1 MTMNKTP
8 YLLAAAALLACAC
21 CQKSP
26 QERLTKN
33 DARINAIIAQMTL
46 EEKVNMLHSKT
57 NMSSAG
63 VERLGIADMHYA
75 DGPFGIR
82 EEGVPNGFQ
91 SAGWKLD
98 SATYFPTGSALAA
111 TWSEELAYKYG
122 TGMGKEAR
130 LRGKDVILGPAVN
143 IQRLPVGGRTY
154 EYLSEDPVLSAAL
167 ALEYTKGCQDQ
178 GTAVC
183 IKHFAV
189 NNQETNRGSVDAQL
203 DERTLR
209 EIYLKPFERAV
220 IEGGAMSVMPAYNK
234 VDGDYCSENEHLLN
248 EILRGEWGF
257 KGFTVS
263 DWGGTHSTMGAML
276 HGLNVQ
282 MTGSNYLG
290 QPVIDS
296 IATGALTEDL
306 VDEKVR
312 QILRVRYAIEA
323 VPADV
328 ANTVMTSQPECQNIA
343 LQVAE
348 KSIVLLKND
357 GILPIRSDVR
367 KIAVIGQNAVLKTQ
381 SGGMGAGVKALYE
394 VTPLEGIRKRAGDD
408 IEVKYAP
415 GYKNFPGRRWGPA
428 PAEPNPL
435 EASAID
441 EPADPEFLADAVA
454 LAQEADLVIFFGGTN
469 KSIETEGSD
478 RKDIKLPCGQEELV
492 QALYEANPNLV
503 TVLISGGPTD
513 LQVLEKASPA
523 IVQGWWN
530 GTEGGTA
537 LAEVL
542 FGDIAPS
549 GKLPFTFPVK
559 LEDSPAYALGNFPGS
574 SAGGAL
580 FSMVLPVSASSYS
593 EDERTSETPE
603 LQLHA
608 FMQNLPEQ
616 DLKPQENSR
625 HIAIVDDDIDIAN
638 YLKMLLS
645 PSYRVSVYFD
655 GASALRGM
663 ADEAPDLVISDVVM
677 PGMDGYELC
686 SRIKSDLQL
695 SHIPVVL
702 VTAKVAVESQVQ
714 GLAKGADAYVTKP
727 FQPAYLL
734 ALVKSLLE
742 NREKLRRQLGSVTT
756 TEDIA
761 PEALSPRD
769 AAFMKELYEL
779 MEKELANS
787 DLDIVRMTEMMKIS
801 RTKFY
806 YKVKGLT
813 GENPSVFFKRYKLN
827 RAADLL
833 REGKHNMSEIA
844 WMTGFNTLSHF
855 STSFK
860 KQFGVPPS
868 EYIG

>member
-1 MTMNKTP
+1 MYKKLI
-8 YLLAAAALLACAC
+8 LLATAAALLAAC
-21 CQKSP
+21 SGPRSP
-26 QERLTKN
+26 QDKLTVN
-33 DARINAIIAQMTL
+33 DKKIDAVIAQMTL

-63 VERLGIADMHYA
+63 VERLDIADMHYA

-154 EYLSEDPVLSAAL
+154 EYLSEDPILSAAL
-167 ALEYTKGCQDQ
+167 SLEYTKGVQDQ

-189 NNQETNRGSVDAQL
+189 NNQETNRGSVDAQV

-209 EIYLKPFERAV
+209 EIYLKPFERAI

-234 VDGDYCSENEHLLN
+234 VNGDYCSENEHLLN

-296 IATGALTEDL
+296 IATGALTEAM

-323 VPADV
+323 VPDNV
-328 ANTVMTSQPECQNIA
+328 ANQVMTSQPECQDIA

-348 KSIVLLKND
+348 KSIVLLKNQA
-357 GILPIRSDVR
+357 GILPLSKEVK

-394 VTPLEGIRKRAGDD
+394 VTPLEGITKRAGAGV
-408 IEVKYAP
+408 EVKYAP
-415 GYKNFPGRRWGPA
+415 GYKSFAGRRWGPA
-428 PAEPNPL
+428 PATPDPL
-435 EASAID
+435 VAEAID
-441 EPADPEFLADAVA
+441 EPADPALVAEAVA
-454 LAQEADLVIFFGGTN
+454 LAKEADVVIFFGGTN
-469 KSIETEGSD
+469 KNIETEGSD
-478 RKDIKLPCGQEELV
+478 RTNIDLPTGQNQV
-492 QALYEANPNLV
+492 VAALYEANPNLV

-513 LQVLEKASPA
+513 LRQLEPVSPA

-537 LAEVL
+537 LAKVL

-549 GKLPFTFPVK
+549 GKLPFTFPAK
-559 LEDSPAYALGNFPGS
+559 LEDSPAFAMGNFPDKN
-574 SAGGAL
+574 AGGDL
-580 FSMVLPVSASSYS
+580 FSLMYRQDVLQMSPEERQAFLDSLPKPVSKYTEGSLVGYRWFDTKNVKPMYAFGHGLSYVDFQYGALKATAGKAGVKVSFELTNNGKMAADEVVQLYVHRVNATVEWPAKELKAFQRVSLQPGETKTVTLEVPANDFRYWNVDKNAWDLEHGQLEVLVGSAS
-593 EDERTSETPE
+593 
-603 LQLHA
+603 
-608 FMQNLPEQ
+608 
-616 DLKPQENSR
+616 
-625 HIAIVDDDIDIAN
+625 DDIRQKA
-638 YLKMLLS
+638 
-645 PSYRVSVYFD
+645 
-655 GASALRGM
+655 G
-663 ADEAPDLVISDVVM
+663 
-677 PGMDGYELC
+677 
-686 SRIKSDLQL
+686 
-695 SHIPVVL
+695 
-702 VTAKVAVESQVQ
+702 VT
-714 GLAKGADAYVTKP
+714 
-727 FQPAYLL
+727 
-734 ALVKSLLE
+734 
-742 NREKLRRQLGSVTT
+742 
-756 TEDIA
+756 I
-761 PEALSPRD
+761 
-769 AAFMKELYEL
+769 
-779 MEKELANS
+779 
-787 DLDIVRMTEMMKIS
+787 
-801 RTKFY
+801 
-806 YKVKGLT
+806 
-813 GENPSVFFKRYKLN
+813 
-827 RAADLL
+827 
-833 REGKHNMSEIA
+833 
-844 WMTGFNTLSHF
+844 
-855 STSFK
+855 
-860 KQFGVPPS
+860 
-868 EYIG
+868 

>member
-1 MTMNKTP
+1 MKRIAL
-8 YLLAAAALLACAC
+8 LLAAAAFGAAACTSPM
-21 CQKSP
+21 SP
-26 QERLTKN
+26 QDKLTVN
-33 DARINAIIAQMTL
+33 DKAINALIEQMTL

-63 VERLGIADMHYA
+63 VERLGIPDINYA

-82 EEGVPNGFQ
+82 EEGQPNGFM
-91 SAGWKLD
+91 SAGWTLD

-122 TGMGKEAR
+122 SGMGKEAR

-167 ALEYTKGCQDQ
+167 ALEYTKGCQDE

-209 EIYLKPFERAV
+209 EIYLKPFERAIV
-220 IEGGAMSVMPAYNK
+220 EGGAMSVMPAYNK
-234 VDGDYCSENEHLLN
+234 VNGDYCSENEHLLN

-296 IATGALTEDL
+296 IAAGALTEEM

-323 VPADV
+323 VPEDV
-328 ANTVMTSQPECQNIA
+328 ANTVMTSQPECQDIA
-343 LQVAE
+343 RQVAE
-348 KSIVLLKND
+348 KSIVLLKNE
-357 GILPIRSDVR
+357 GKVLPVKADVKR
-367 KIAVIGQNAVLKTQ
+367 IAVIGQNAVLKTQ

-394 VTPLEGIRKRAGDD
+394 VTPLDGIRKRAGEGV
-408 IEVKYAP
+408 EVSYAP

-428 PAEPNPL
+428 PAVKNPL
-435 EASAID
+435 EADAID
-441 EPADPEFLADAVA
+441 EPADPALLAEAVA
-454 LAQEADLVIFFGGTN
+454 LAREADIVLFFGGTN

-478 RKDIKLPCGQEELV
+478 RRDIKLPCGQEELV
-492 QALYEANPNLV
+492 KALYEANRNLA

-513 LQVLEKASPA
+513 LQILEPSSPA

-549 GKLPFTFPVK
+549 GKLPFTFPRQ
-559 LEDSPAYALGNFPGS
+559 LEDSPAYAMGNFPDPNGAGGDLFTLMFRPDVLRMS
-574 SAGGAL
+574 PEERQKFIDSLPKPVSKYTERFYVGYRWFDSKEIKPMFAFGHGLSYVDFDYSDIKAKAGKNDVKVTLKVKNCGGMPADEVVQLYVSRPDATVEWPVKELKAFRRVSLSAGETKTVTLSVPIKDLRYWNEATGAWDL
-580 FSMVLPVSASSYS
+580 EYGKLQLLVGSAS
-593 EDERTSETPE
+593 
-603 LQLHA
+603 
-608 FMQNLPEQ
+608 
-616 DLKPQENSR
+616 
-625 HIAIVDDDIDIAN
+625 DDIRETAE
-638 YLKMLLS
+638 
-645 PSYRVSVYFD
+645 V
-655 GASALRGM
+655 
-663 ADEAPDLVISDVVM
+663 
-677 PGMDGYELC
+677 
-686 SRIKSDLQL
+686 RI
-695 SHIPVVL
+695 
-702 VTAKVAVESQVQ
+702 
-714 GLAKGADAYVTKP
+714 
-727 FQPAYLL
+727 
-734 ALVKSLLE
+734 
-742 NREKLRRQLGSVTT
+742 
-756 TEDIA
+756 
-761 PEALSPRD
+761 
-769 AAFMKELYEL
+769 
-779 MEKELANS
+779 
-787 DLDIVRMTEMMKIS
+787 
-801 RTKFY
+801 
-806 YKVKGLT
+806 
-813 GENPSVFFKRYKLN
+813 
-827 RAADLL
+827 
-833 REGKHNMSEIA
+833 
-844 WMTGFNTLSHF
+844 
-855 STSFK
+855 
-860 KQFGVPPS
+860 
-868 EYIG
+868 

>member
-1 MTMNKTP
+1 MRKV
-8 YLLAAAALLACAC
+8 LLLLVPALLAVSC
-21 CQKSP
+21 STSRNP
-26 QERLTKN
+26 QDKLTVHDKEI
-33 DARINAIIAQMTL
+33 DKIIAQMTL

-91 SAGWKLD
+91 SAGWTLD

-111 TWSEELAYKYG
+111 TWSKEMAYLYG
-122 TGMGKEAR
+122 TGMGTEAR

-154 EYLSEDPVLSAAL
+154 EYLSEDPILSAAL
-167 ALEYTKGCQDQ
+167 SLQYTLGVQDK

-209 EIYLKPFERAV
+209 EIYLKPFESAV

-234 VDGDYCSENEHLLN
+234 VNGDYCSENEHLLN

-296 IATGALTEDL
+296 IKVGKLTEEM
-306 VDEKVR
+306 VNEKVK

-323 VPADV
+323 IPADV
-328 ANTVMTSQPECQNIA
+328 ANTKMTSQPECQQIA
-343 LQVAE
+343 KQVAE
-348 KSIVLLKND
+348 KSIVLLKNQ
-357 GILPIRSDVR
+357 GGVLPIAKSVK

-394 VTPLEGIRKRAGDD
+394 VTPLEGICKRAGAD
-408 IEVKYAP
+408 VQVTYAP

-435 EASAID
+435 EAAAID
-441 EPADPEFLADAVA
+441 EAADPALCAEAVA
-454 LAQEADLVIFFGGTN
+454 LAKEADLVIFFGGTN

-478 RKDIKLPCGQEELV
+478 RQNIDLPTGQNEV
-492 QALYEANPNLV
+492 VAALYEANPNLV

-513 LQVLEKASPA
+513 LRQLEPVSPA

-549 GKLPFTFPVK
+549 GKLPFTFPAK
-559 LEDSPAYALGNFPGS
+559 LEDSPAYALGNFPDKTQ
-574 SAGGAL
+574 GGDL
-580 FSMVLPVSASSYS
+580 FTLMYRQDRTRMSREEIQEMMAKMPKPVSKYTEGSLVGYRWFDTKNVKPMYAFGHGLSYVDFEYGSVKASAKKDVVKVTFNLTNKGGMTA
-593 EDERTSETPE
+593 DEVVQLYVARPEATVEWPVKELKAFDRVTLAAGETKTVTLEIPVK
-603 LQLHA
+603 
-608 FMQNLPEQ
+608 
-616 DLKPQENSR
+616 DLRYWN
-625 HIAIVDDDIDIAN
+625 VDKNAWDLEHGKLVLLLGAASDDIRQQA
-638 YLKMLLS
+638 
-645 PSYRVSVYFD
+645 
-655 GASALRGM
+655 
-663 ADEAPDLVISDVVM
+663 E
-677 PGMDGYELC
+677 
-686 SRIKSDLQL
+686 
-695 SHIPVVL
+695 
-702 VTAKVAVESQVQ
+702 VT
-714 GLAKGADAYVTKP
+714 
-727 FQPAYLL
+727 
-734 ALVKSLLE
+734 
-742 NREKLRRQLGSVTT
+742 
-756 TEDIA
+756 I
-761 PEALSPRD
+761 
-769 AAFMKELYEL
+769 
-779 MEKELANS
+779 
-787 DLDIVRMTEMMKIS
+787 
-801 RTKFY
+801 
-806 YKVKGLT
+806 
-813 GENPSVFFKRYKLN
+813 
-827 RAADLL
+827 
-833 REGKHNMSEIA
+833 
-844 WMTGFNTLSHF
+844 
-855 STSFK
+855 
-860 KQFGVPPS
+860 
-868 EYIG
+868 

>member
-1 MTMNKTP
+1 MYKNIMKLFGLT
-8 YLLAAAALLACAC
+8 LLVAACAGP
-21 CQKSP
+21 KSP
-26 QERLTKN
+26 QDRLTVN
-33 DARINAIIAQMTL
+33 DKQIDKIIAQMTL
-46 EEKVNMLHSKT
+46 EEKVEMLHSKT

-63 VERLGIADMHYA
+63 VPRLGIADMNYA

-91 SAGWKLD
+91 PAGWTLD

-111 TWSEELAYKYG
+111 TWSKEMAYLYG

-154 EYLSEDPVLSAAL
+154 EYLSEDPALSAL
-167 ALEYTKGCQDQ
+167 LSLYYTKGVQDQ

-189 NNQETNRGSVDAQL
+189 NNQETNRGSVDAQV

-220 IEGGAMSVMPAYNK
+220 REGGAMSVMPAYNK
-234 VDGDYCSENEHLLN
+234 VNGNYCSENEHLLN

-296 IATGALTEDL
+296 IATGALTESL

-323 VPADV
+323 IPADV
-328 ANTVMTSQPECQNIA
+328 ANTQMTSQPESQRIA
-343 LQVAE
+343 LKVAE
-348 KSIVLLKND
+348 KSIVLLKNQ
-357 GILPIRSDVR
+357 GGVLPLSKDIK

-381 SGGMGAGVKALYE
+381 SGGVGAGVKALYE
-394 VTPLEGIRKRAGDD
+394 ITPLQGIQKRAGNS
-408 IEVKYAP
+408 IEVVYAP

-428 PAEPNPL
+428 PTTVDPL
-435 EASAID
+435 VATAID
-441 EPADPEFLADAVA
+441 EPADPALLAEAVA
-454 LAQEADLVIFFGGTN
+454 AAQDADVVIFFGGTN

-478 RKDIKLPCGQEELV
+478 RRDIKLPVGQETVV

-503 TVLISGGPTD
+503 TVLISGGPCD
-513 LQVLEKASPA
+513 LQVLDQYSPA

-559 LEDSPAYALGNFPGS
+559 LEDSPAFALGNFPNADPTGGDLFTERYRQDMAGQQGGRRAQRPSPESKYTEGS
-574 SAGGAL
+574 LVGYRWFDTKNVPVMYAFGHGLSYVDFAYGP
-580 FSMVLPVSASSYS
+580 MTVSAKKKAVKVTFDLTNNGSMPAEEVVQLYVRRIGSKVEWPAKELKAFDRIS
-593 EDERTSETPE
+593 LGSGETKTVTLEIP
-603 LQLHA
+603 
-608 FMQNLPEQ
+608 
-616 DLKPQENSR
+616 
-625 HIAIVDDDIDIAN
+625 VDDLRYWNVDTN
-638 YLKMLLS
+638 SWTLEHGQLELL
-645 PSYRVSVYFD
+645 
-655 GASALRGM
+655 
-663 ADEAPDLVISDVVM
+663 
-677 PGMDGYELC
+677 
-686 SRIKSDLQL
+686 
-695 SHIPVVL
+695 
-702 VTAKVAVESQVQ
+702 
-714 GLAKGADAYVTKP
+714 
-727 FQPAYLL
+727 
-734 ALVKSLLE
+734 
-742 NREKLRRQLGSVTT
+742 LGSASD
-756 TEDIA
+756 DIRQKA
-761 PEALSPRD
+761 E
-769 AAFMKELYEL
+769 
-779 MEKELANS
+779 
-787 DLDIVRMTEMMKIS
+787 TKI
-801 RTKFY
+801 
-806 YKVKGLT
+806 
-813 GENPSVFFKRYKLN
+813 
-827 RAADLL
+827 
-833 REGKHNMSEIA
+833 
-844 WMTGFNTLSHF
+844 
-855 STSFK
+855 
-860 KQFGVPPS
+860 
-868 EYIG
+868 

>member
-1 MTMNKTP
+1 MYKNIMKFFGLT
-8 YLLAAAALLACAC
+8 LLVAACAGP
-21 CQKSP
+21 KSP
-26 QERLTKN
+26 QDRLTVN
-33 DARINAIIAQMTL
+33 DKQIDKIIAQMTL
-46 EEKVNMLHSKT
+46 EEKVEMLHSKT

-63 VERLGIADMHYA
+63 VPRLGIADMNYA

-91 SAGWKLD
+91 PAGWTLD

-111 TWSEELAYKYG
+111 TWSKEMAYLYG

-154 EYLSEDPVLSAAL
+154 EYLSEDPALSAL
-167 ALEYTKGCQDQ
+167 LSLYYTKGVQDQ

-189 NNQETNRGSVDAQL
+189 NNQETNRGSVDAQV

-220 IEGGAMSVMPAYNK
+220 REGGAMSVMPAYNK
-234 VDGDYCSENEHLLN
+234 VNGNYCSENEHLLN

-296 IATGALTEDL
+296 IATGALTESL

-323 VPADV
+323 IPAAV
-328 ANTVMTSQPECQNIA
+328 ANTQMTSQPESQRIA
-343 LQVAE
+343 LKVAE
-348 KSIVLLKND
+348 KSIVLLKNQ
-357 GILPIRSDVR
+357 GSVLPLSKDIK

-381 SGGMGAGVKALYE
+381 SGGVGAGVKALYE
-394 VTPLEGIRKRAGDD
+394 ITPLQGIQKRAGNS
-408 IEVKYAP
+408 IEVVYAP

-428 PAEPNPL
+428 PTTVDPL
-435 EASAID
+435 VATAID
-441 EPADPEFLADAVA
+441 EPADPALLAEAVA
-454 LAQEADLVIFFGGTN
+454 AAQDADVVIFFGGTN

-478 RKDIKLPCGQEELV
+478 RANIDLPVGQNELV
-492 QALYEANPNLV
+492 KALAAANPNLV

-513 LQVLEKASPA
+513 LRELEPVSPA

-559 LEDSPAYALGNFPGS
+559 LEDSPAFALGNFPNADPTGGDLFTERYRQDMAGQQGGRRAQRPSPESKYTEGS
-574 SAGGAL
+574 FVGYRWFDTKNVPVMYAFGHGLSYVDFAYGP
-580 FSMVLPVSASSYS
+580 MTVSAKKKAVKVTFDLTNNGSMPA
-593 EDERTSETPE
+593 DEVVQLYVRRIGSKVEWPAKELKAFDRISLGAGETKTVTLEIP
-603 LQLHA
+603 
-608 FMQNLPEQ
+608 
-616 DLKPQENSR
+616 
-625 HIAIVDDDIDIAN
+625 VDDLRYWNVDTN
-638 YLKMLLS
+638 SWTLEHGQLELL
-645 PSYRVSVYFD
+645 
-655 GASALRGM
+655 
-663 ADEAPDLVISDVVM
+663 
-677 PGMDGYELC
+677 
-686 SRIKSDLQL
+686 
-695 SHIPVVL
+695 
-702 VTAKVAVESQVQ
+702 
-714 GLAKGADAYVTKP
+714 
-727 FQPAYLL
+727 
-734 ALVKSLLE
+734 
-742 NREKLRRQLGSVTT
+742 LGSASD
-756 TEDIA
+756 DIRQKA
-761 PEALSPRD
+761 E
-769 AAFMKELYEL
+769 
-779 MEKELANS
+779 
-787 DLDIVRMTEMMKIS
+787 TKI
-801 RTKFY
+801 
-806 YKVKGLT
+806 
-813 GENPSVFFKRYKLN
+813 
-827 RAADLL
+827 
-833 REGKHNMSEIA
+833 
-844 WMTGFNTLSHF
+844 
-855 STSFK
+855 
-860 KQFGVPPS
+860 
-868 EYIG
+868 

>member
-1 MTMNKTP
+1 MKKTFI
-8 YLLAAAALLACAC
+8 LIASAAVLASCGGPR
-21 CQKSP
+21 SP
-26 QERLTKN
+26 QDKLTIN
-33 DARINAIIAQMTL
+33 DKKIDAIIAQMTL

-63 VERLGIADMHYA
+63 VERLGIADMNYA

-91 SAGWKLD
+91 SAGWTLD

-154 EYLSEDPVLSAAL
+154 EYLSEDPILSAAI
-167 ALEYTKGCQDQ
+167 AMEYTKGCQDQ

-189 NNQETNRGSVDAQL
+189 NNQESNRSSVDAQL

-220 IEGGAMSVMPAYNK
+220 VEGGAMSVMPAYNK
-234 VDGDYCSENEHLLN
+234 VNGAYCSENEHLLN

-323 VPADV
+323 IPADV
-328 ANTVMTSQPECQNIA
+328 ANTVMTSQPESRQIA
-343 LQVAE
+343 LEVAE
-348 KSIVLLKND
+348 RSIVLLKNE
-357 GILPIRSDVR
+357 GVLPIGKEVK

-394 VTPLEGIRKRAGDD
+394 ITPLQGIQKRAAEAGV
-408 IEVKYAP
+408 EVCYAP

-428 PAEPNPL
+428 AASTNPL
-435 EASAID
+435 EAAAIN
-441 EPADPEFLADAVA
+441 ESADPKLLAEAVA
-454 LAQEADLVIFFGGTN
+454 LAKEADFVLFVGGTN
-469 KSIETEGSD
+469 KNIETEGSD

-492 QALYEANPNLV
+492 QALYAANQNLA
-503 TVLISGGPTD
+503 TVIISGGPTD
-513 LQVLEKASPA
+513 LQVVDANSPA

-549 GKLPFTFPVK
+549 GKLPMTFPK
-559 LEDSPAYALGNFPGS
+559 QLEDSPAFALGNFPDKTQGGDLFS
-574 SAGGAL
+574 LMYRPDVLKMSREERQKLIDALPKPVSKYTERFYVGYRWFDTQAIEPMYAFGHGLSYVNFAYGEASASAGKDAVKVTFTVKNEGAMPAEEVAQL
-580 FSMVLPVSASSYS
+580 YVS
-593 EDERTSETPE
+593 R
-603 LQLHA
+603 
-608 FMQNLPEQ
+608 
-616 DLKPQENSR
+616 
-625 HIAIVDDDIDIAN
+625 
-638 YLKMLLS
+638 
-645 PSYRVSVYFD
+645 
-655 GASALRGM
+655 
-663 ADEAPDLVISDVVM
+663 
-677 PGMDGYELC
+677 
-686 SRIKSDLQL
+686 
-695 SHIPVVL
+695 
-702 VTAKVAVESQVQ
+702 
-714 GLAKGADAYVTKP
+714 
-727 FQPAYLL
+727 
-734 ALVKSLLE
+734 
-742 NREKLRRQLGSVTT
+742 
-756 TEDIA
+756 
-761 PEALSPRD
+761 PEATVEWP
-769 AAFMKELYEL
+769 AKEL
-779 MEKELANS
+779 KAFQRISLAAGETKTVTLTVPVK
-787 DLDIVRMTEMMKIS
+787 DLRYRNEAVNAWDLEHGKLQILVGAASNDIR
-801 RTKFY
+801 
-806 YKVKGLT
+806 
-813 GENPSVFFKRYKLN
+813 
-827 RAADLL
+827 
-833 REGKHNMSEIA
+833 
-844 WMTGFNTLSHF
+844 
-855 STSFK
+855 ST
-860 KQFGVPPS
+860 V
-868 EYIG
+868 EVNI